1 MHKDWASILGRAL
14 SEESAYRAL
23 FDHHPDLIIVLDRQG
38 RYADSNRTLSAEDAA
53 RLIECRMHPPGE
65 GYFASALAGITS
77 SFGLMVEADEESGV
91 KAGNSGVMQ
100 FL

>member
-1 MHKDWASILGRAL
+1 MRTDWASILGRAL
-14 SEESAYRAL
+14 SEESAFRAL

-65 GYFASALAGITS
+65 AYFASALAGITS
-77 SFGLMVEADEESGV
+77 SFELIMEAAEVSGA
-91 KAGNSGVMQ
+91 KAGDSGVML